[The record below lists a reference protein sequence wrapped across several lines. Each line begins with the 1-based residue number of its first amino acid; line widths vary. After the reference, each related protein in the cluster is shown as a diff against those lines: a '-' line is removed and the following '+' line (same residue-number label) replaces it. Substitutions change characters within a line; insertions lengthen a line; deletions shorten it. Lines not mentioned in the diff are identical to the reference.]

1 MKRLKYNKGRDRDL
15 KDVRTSETRLFGRD
29 NSKSKVSKLGID

>member
-15 KDVRTSETRLFGRD
+15 KDVRIFEIRLFGRD
-29 NSKSKVSKLGID
+29 NSKFKVFKLGID